1 MLCLKELVERFHQME
16 QQQIETYDLLKEKS
30 QFQIQMNTCIHDMCT
45 VEQEKARKA
54 ELSKQLNELRTSS
67 TEEV

>member
-1 MLCLKELVERFHQME
+1 
-16 QQQIETYDLLKEKS
+16 
-30 QFQIQMNTCIHDMCT
+30 MNTCIHDMCT

-54 ELSKQLNELRTSS
+54 ELSEQLNELRTSS